1 MTWTWSARH
10 LLAQEPLFPVLSFE
24 PGGFARHMVVA
35 GTRWPELG
43 YSRRHLEEE
52 AGTQGVGSRQ
62 AIECDSY
69 RCSALELQEDKVA
82 A

>member
-1 MTWTWSARH
+1 MR
-10 LLAQEPLFPVLSFE
+10 SFE
-24 PGGFARHMVVA
+24 PDGSARDMVVV
-35 GTRWPELG
+35 GKRWPGLG
-43 YSRRHLEEE
+43 YSRCHLEEE